1 MKTKMK
7 FKNDLYESAHASASA
22 LYKVGAIDKA
32 TMRMFDEKCIAK
44 TPVFKPV
51 QIKKIR
57 ERVKVSQPIFAM
69 YLNTSQSTVQKCR
82 QVLRSQAAWRLSYWT
97 LLTSTGF
104 LCLLE
109 IATPLENELP
119 HMLEP
124 E

>member
-1 MKTKMK
+1 MVLQMKTKMK

-22 LYKVGAIDKA
+22 LYKVSAIDKA

-69 YLNTSQSTVQKCR
+69 YLNTSQSTVQKWEAGTKKPSGMALKLLDIVNKHGLS
-82 QVLRSQAAWRLSYWT
+82 VLA
-97 LLTSTGF
+97 
-104 LCLLE
+104 
-109 IATPLENELP
+109 
-119 HMLEP
+119 
-124 E
+124 